1 MDIKESLEASAR
13 IENTFNS
20 LVKVVDK
27 QQEEI
32 CNLKRQIAKLQDKIL
47 ELELRPPPE
56 GGTLYQDAKESFEHV
71 GLKKMII
78 IL

>member
-1 MDIKESLEASAR
+1 MDINKALEASAR

-32 CNLKRQIAKLQDKIL
+32 CNLKRQIAQLENTIL

-56 GGTLYQDAKESFEHV
+56 GGSLYQEAKESFEHV
-71 GLKKMII
+71 DLKK
-78 IL
+78 